1 MKKEKTWK
9 EMYQEHE
16 RRMKVENTFKGI
28 GVAATII
35 IPILAVPQNRE
46 AIGRGIKTATTKTK
60 EVFSK
65 VFRKKKS

>member
-1 MKKEKTWK
+1 
-9 EMYQEHE
+9 
-16 RRMKVENTFKGI
+16 MKVENTFKGI
-28 GVAATII
+28 GVAATIT

-46 AIGRGIKTATTKTK
+46 AIGRGIKTVTTKTK